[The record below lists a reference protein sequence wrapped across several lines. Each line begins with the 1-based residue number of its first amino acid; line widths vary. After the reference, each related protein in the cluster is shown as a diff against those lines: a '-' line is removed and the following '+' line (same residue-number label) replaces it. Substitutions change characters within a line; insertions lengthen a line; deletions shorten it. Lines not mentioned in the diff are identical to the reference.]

1 MPIEQVGTPID
12 LSGEQATLQQE
23 LTELMNAEADLFD
36 LGVSC
41 GVRDRAD
48 SCCHAC
54 PISQHQG
61 DGDFANLCRNG
72 RAVEVV
78 VTKLAVIADGV

>member
-23 LTELMNAEADLFD
+23 LLEHMNAEADLFD

-41 GVRDRAD
+41 GIRDRAD
-48 SCCHAC
+48 TCCHAC
-54 PISQHQG
+54 PISQHEG
-61 DGDFANLCRNG
+61 AGLAADLCRNG
-72 RAVEVV
+72 RAIELV
-78 VTKLAVIADGV
+78 VTRLAVIADGV